1 MKQVPGLNG
10 LFPETLAEAEALG
23 PQGRLDVALQ
33 IIPSIF
39 IQAESVAKVPEEVR
53 EALFDGI
60 WSGYGDLG
68 LLAMEGKAKNMQAI
82 QALVCFGMITMSY
95 CGYLEQRIA
104 ALEEGTTL
112 ELRKAADEALMRQRL
127 REAINRLAAEEDS
140 IQIASDEER
149 EINRRMSGDKPGATL
164 DDRKIDKGGDL

>member
-1 MKQVPGLNG
+1 MKTIPGLNG
-10 LFPETLAEAEALG
+10 LFPETEAEAEAMG

-39 IQAESVAKVPEEVR
+39 MQAESVAKAPEEVR
-53 EALFDGI
+53 EALFEGL
-60 WSGYGDLG
+60 WTSYGDLG
-68 LLAMEGKAKNMQAI
+68 MLAMEGKAKNMQAI
-82 QALVCFGMITMSY
+82 QALACFGMVTMSY

-127 REAINRLAAEEDS
+127 REALNRLAADGETLDDAQMKERF
-140 IQIASDEER
+140 QETLAS
-149 EINRRMSGDKPGATL
+149 L